1 MKIQTTATKFE
12 LWANK
17 WCFEMSG
24 KEEVELRERF
34 KNDN

>member
-1 MKIQTTATKFE
+1 MQIATEFE

-24 KEEVELRERF
+24 NEEKELIEVYDEQTRTA
-34 KNDN
+34 